1 MRLAPEA
8 SGAQTCRHSSNRK
21 APMDTQM
28 NASILLF
35 LKTHGERL
43 DSEIAN
49 ALQMPITRVKSHVS
63 QLSSAGEI
71 VCCKVTRYSGGEKIE
86 GVSYRLSC
94 TIPAPARGRKPG
106 AKRGAVVPEK

>member
-1 MRLAPEA
+1 
-8 SGAQTCRHSSNRK
+8 
-21 APMDTQM
+21 MDTQM
-28 NASILLF
+28 NASILDF

-49 ALQMPITRVKSHVS
+49 ALQMPITRVRSHVS

-71 VCCKVTRYSGGEKIE
+71 VCCKVTRYVDGGKIE

-94 TIPAPARGRKPG
+94 TIPAPARGPKPG
-106 AKRGAVVPEK
+106 AKRGIVLSDK